1 MKYAICYAGL
11 LTALLSAGC
20 SLMPW
25 NKDKGEE
32 EADAN
37 ATEQVLYN
45 YAQRSLR
52 AGNYQEA
59 IEQLEQLEANFPFG
73 RYAEQ
78 AQLEIVFAHY
88 MSFDPDAARSAADRF
103 IRLHPQHPNVD
114 YAHYLKG
121 LAAYHRDRGV
131 FDRLVTTDVAKRDMT
146 SNHEAYRDFSTLLEL
161 FPNSAYA
168 PDARQRMVYL
178 RNVLARSELAIAN
191 HYMERGAYIA
201 AANRARFIIENYPRA
216 EAMPDALAVLVEA
229 NFKLGMT
236 EATDDA
242 LKVLAT
248 NYPDYQAFDE
258 NGDLVL
264 KEQIRSRDRSW
275 TNLVTFGLLDRP
287 PVPPPIRLSTRDE
300 SASDGAAPARP

>member
-1 MKYAICYAGL
+1 
-11 LTALLSAGC
+11 
-20 SLMPW
+20 
-25 NKDKGEE
+25 
-32 EADAN
+32 
-37 ATEQVLYN
+37 
-45 YAQRSLR
+45 
-52 AGNYQEA
+52 
-59 IEQLEQLEANFPFG
+59 
-73 RYAEQ
+73 
-78 AQLEIVFAHY
+78 

-121 LAAYHRDRGV
+121 LAAYHRNRGV

-146 SNHEAYRDFSTLLEL
+146 SNHEAYQDFSTLLEL

-168 PDARQRMVYL
+168 PDARQRMIYL

-191 HYMERGAYIA
+191 YNMERGAYIA

-229 NFKLGMT
+229 NYKLGMT

-248 NYPDYQAFDE
+248 NYPDYPAFDE

-275 TNLVTFGLLDRP
+275 TNLVSFGLLDRP
-287 PVPPPIRLSTRDE
+287 PVPPPIRLSTQED
-300 SASDGAAPARP
+300 SGADGAAPAQP